1 MPTRVRVNNAY
12 SAGIATAFTAGND
25 ADLRS
30 SVSVA
35 ALKQGTSGGMVHVQ
49 QIQTSGGA

>member
-1 MPTRVRVNNAY
+1 MLIQQALQ
-12 SAGIATAFTAGND
+12 TAFTAGND

-35 ALKQGTSGGMVHVQ
+35 ALKQGNIRWNGPCTTKFKPAGEPDE
-49 QIQTSGGA
+49 TY